1 MPIPF
6 AKKDLKEVN
15 TNYIGCFGYFLVL
28 CNASKCPLV
37 DKNPL
42 LMMMMMMM
50 MIHVLFLL
58 TARSLVKMCILKFQE
73 TSEHYLFTFLT
84 LTL

>member
-1 MPIPF
+1 MPQ
-6 AKKDLKEVN
+6 
-15 TNYIGCFGYFLVL
+15 
-28 CNASKCPLV
+28 KCPLM

-42 LMMMMMMM
+42 LMMMMMMMMM